1 MTIHEMVNNQRAFF
15 NTGKTKNVY
24 YRIHALKKLQ
34 MEIKKNE
41 QDILAALKK
50 DLNKSDLE
58 GYMTEIGMVLDE
70 LKHCIKHAQSWA
82 KPKNVITPIAQ
93 FPSRSF
99 VVSEPYGVVLIMS
112 PWNYPFQL
120 CIEPLIGAIVAGNC
134 AIIKPSAYAKHT
146 SEIIAKLINHCFSED
161 YVTVVQGGRQENGD
175 LLKERFDYI
184 FFTGGVE
191 VGKLVM
197 EAAAKHITPISL
209 ELGGKSP
216 CIVDSSADI
225 KLAAKRVAFG
235 KFLNA
240 GQTCV
245 APDYLFIHKS
255 VKDKFVFYVKQY
267 VREFFGEDPIKN
279 ENLPKIINL
288 KHYNRLMRLMEDE
301 CILMGGN
308 GDEITNKIAPTLLD
322 KITPES
328 KIMQE
333 EIFGPILPIMVFEK
347 IDEVIDY
354 IVGHEKPLAC
364 YLFSTKDAIINRFLK
379 EVSFGGGC
387 INDTIIHLATSNM
400 GFGGVGMS
408 GMGSYHGYESFR
420 TFSHR
425 KSIVKK
431 SNWLDLPMRYH
442 PYTDEKFKII
452 RKFLN

>member
-1 MTIHEMVNNQRAFF
+1 MTIHEIVNNQRTFF
-15 NTGKTKNVY
+15 KTGKTKNVY
-24 YRIHALKKLQ
+24 YRIYALKKLQ
-34 MEIKKNE
+34 NEIKKSE
-41 QDILAALKK
+41 KDILAALKK
-50 DLNKSDLE
+50 DLNKSDFE

-70 LKHCIKHAQSWA
+70 LNYCIKHAEAWA
-82 KPKNVITPIAQ
+82 KPKNVLTPLAQ

-99 VVSEPYGVVLIMS
+99 VVSEPYGVVLIMA

-134 AIIKPSAYAKHT
+134 AILKPSAYAKYT
-146 SEIIAKLINHCFSED
+146 SEIIAKIIKRCFTED
-161 YVTVVQGGRQENGD
+161 YVTVIQGGRKENED

-184 FFTGGVE
+184 FFTGGTE
-191 VGKLVM
+191 VGKIVM

-216 CIVDSSADI
+216 CIVDASADI

-255 VKDKFVFYVKQY
+255 VKDKFVLYVKQY
-267 VREFFGEDPIKN
+267 VREFFGENPIEN
-279 ENLPKIINL
+279 ENLPKIINK
-288 KHYNRLMRLMEDE
+288 KHYNRLINLMENE
-301 CILMGGN
+301 EVLMGGI
-308 GDEITNKIAPTLLD
+308 GDELAEKIAPTLLD
-322 KITPES
+322 HITSES

-333 EIFGPILPIMVFEK
+333 EIFGPILPILEFDK
-347 IDEVIDY
+347 IDEVINY
-354 IVGHEKPLAC
+354 IVSNEKPLAC
-364 YLFSTKDAIINRFLK
+364 YLFSTEDKIINRFLN

-387 INDTIIHLATSNM
+387 INDTIIHLATSHM

-431 SNWLDLPMRYH
+431 ANWLDIPLRYH
-442 PYTDEKFKII
+442 PYTDMKLKLI
-452 RKFLN
+452 RKFLK

>member
-1 MTIHEMVNNQRAFF
+1 MTIHEIVNNQRTFF
-15 NTGKTKNVY
+15 KTGKTKNVY
-24 YRIHALKKLQ
+24 YRIYALKKLQ
-34 MEIKKNE
+34 NEIKKSE
-41 QDILAALKK
+41 KDILAALKK
-50 DLNKSDLE
+50 DLNKSDFE

-70 LKHCIKHAQSWA
+70 LNYCIKHAEAWA
-82 KPKNVITPIAQ
+82 KPKNVLTPLAQ

-99 VVSEPYGVVLIMS
+99 VVSEPYGVVLIMA

-134 AIIKPSAYAKHT
+134 AILKPSAYAKHT
-146 SEIIAKLINHCFSED
+146 SEIIAKIIKRCFTED
-161 YVTVVQGGRQENGD
+161 YVTVIQGGRKENED

-184 FFTGGVE
+184 FFTGGTE
-191 VGKLVM
+191 VGKIVM

-216 CIVDSSADI
+216 CIVDASADI

-255 VKDKFVFYVKQY
+255 VKDKFVLYVKQY
-267 VREFFGEDPIKN
+267 VREFFGENPIEN
-279 ENLPKIINL
+279 ENLPKIINK
-288 KHYNRLMRLMEDE
+288 KHYNRLMNLMENE
-301 CILMGGN
+301 EILMGGN
-308 GDEITNKIAPTLLD
+308 GDELAEKIAPTLLD
-322 KITPES
+322 HITSES

-333 EIFGPILPIMVFEK
+333 EIFGPILPILEFDK
-347 IDEVIDY
+347 IDEVINY
-354 IVGHEKPLAC
+354 IVSHEKPLAC
-364 YLFSTKDAIINRFLK
+364 YLFSTEDKIINRFLN

-387 INDTIIHLATSNM
+387 INDTIIHLATSHM

-431 SNWLDLPMRYH
+431 ANWLDIPLRYH
-442 PYTDEKFKII
+442 PYTDMKLKLI
-452 RKFLN
+452 RKFLK

>member
-1 MTIHEMVNNQRAFF
+1 MTIQEVVNNQRAFF
-15 NTGKTKNVY
+15 NTGKTKDVY

-34 MEIKKNE
+34 NEIKKSE
-41 QDILAALKK
+41 KDILAALKL
-50 DLNKSDLE
+50 DLNKSEFE

-70 LKHCIKHAQSWA
+70 IKYCIKHAESWA
-82 KPKNVITPIAQ
+82 KPKSVLTPLAQ
-93 FPSRSF
+93 FPARSF

-146 SEIIAKLINHCFSED
+146 SEVIAKLIKRCFSEE
-161 YVTVVQGGRQENGD
+161 YVAVVQGGRQENSD

-184 FFTGGVE
+184 FFTGGTE

-197 EAAAKHITPISL
+197 EAAAKHITPVSL

-216 CIVDSSADI
+216 CIIDETADI
-225 KLAAKRVAFG
+225 RLAAKRVAFG
-235 KFLNA
+235 KYLNA

-245 APDYLFIHKS
+245 APDYLFIQKS
-255 VKDKFVFYVKQY
+255 VKDKFVFYIKQY
-267 VREFFGEDPIKN
+267 ITEFFGDHPLYN
-279 ENLPKIINL
+279 DHLPKIINR
-288 KHYNRLMRLMEDE
+288 KHFTRLMDLMENE
-301 CILMGGN
+301 EILIGGK
-308 GDEITNKIAPTLLD
+308 GDEHTEKIEPTLLD
-322 KITPES
+322 HITSES
-328 KIMQE
+328 RIMQE
-333 EIFGPILPIMVFEK
+333 EIFGPILPMMEFEEM
-347 IDEVIDY
+347 DEVIDY
-354 IVGHEKPLAC
+354 IVRHEKPLAC
-364 YLFSTKDAIINRFLK
+364 YLFCTNEKRINHFLK
-379 EVSFGGGC
+379 KVSFGGGC
-387 INDTIIHLATSNM
+387 INDTIIHLATSKM

-431 SNWLDLPMRYH
+431 ANWLDIPLRYH
-442 PYTDEKFKII
+442 PYTDKKLKII